1 MKRRIEAAAAVLA
14 GVIALGCEQPQ
25 PSAPTLTGPLFA
37 AATTQDITATVNL
50 AITVPGTLRVMGGI
64 AHIRD
69 QTQSGPVS
77 GDLTG
82 TATVMG
88 RSDVAV
94 ATMDG
99 TASGKF
105 TITVTAPAAGTF
117 EGSFAGTYTGGV
129 FSGHTVGQ
137 GTGAFAG
144 QILRGTISQTAPNR
158 SYTLT
163 GTILNPGGN

>member
-1 MKRRIEAAAAVLA
+1 MERHIGVATVVLVAVVA
-14 GVIALGCEQPQ
+14 VGCEQPQ
-25 PSAPTLTGPLFA
+25 PSAPTLTRPLFA
-37 AATTQDITATVNL
+37 AATTTPVMATVTL
-50 AITVPGTLRVMGGI
+50 AITAPGKQWLSDSI

-69 QTQSGPVS
+69 QTQSGSVS

-105 TITVTAPAAGTF
+105 TITATAPAVGAF

-129 FSGHTVGQ
+129 FSGKIVGQ

-144 QILRGTISQTAPNR
+144 QILRGTISQAAPNMV
-158 SYTLT
+158 YTLT
-163 GTILNPGGN
+163 GTILNPGG

>member
-1 MKRRIEAAAAVLA
+1 MKWRIEAAAAVLA
-14 GVIALGCEQPQ
+14 GVIALGCEQPP

-37 AATTQDITATVNL
+37 AATTTDITTTTTL
-50 AITVPGTLRVMGGI
+50 TITDPGTLRVSGGV
-64 AHIRD
+64 AHTRD
-69 QTQSGPVS
+69 QTQSGTVS

-82 TATVMG
+82 TTTVMG

-99 TASGKF
+99 TASGEF
-105 TITVTAPAAGTF
+105 TITVTAPAVGTF
-117 EGSFAGTYTGGV
+117 EGSFAGTFTGGV
-129 FSGHTVGQ
+129 FSGKTVGQ

-144 QILRGTISQTAPNR
+144 QILRGTISQTAPNM

-163 GTILNPGGN
+163 GTILNPGG

>member
-69 QTQSGPVS
+69 QTQSGSVS